1 MTKPTN
7 SDRSESARKIFNAQG
22 STFAELE
29 AAEAV
34 VVHALAETADEIEAL
49 GQRRQTILASDAPAA
64 EIDKQLERHDEAM
77 RALKRKSEVATALS
91 EKLATRISM
100 DREAERAAK
109 QQTAYDEALKLHVT
123 ATSLV
128 RDFLDRVGREVRT
141 VMHTYATSE
150 MRTAAANLNLPPC
163 ALPIPSIEAERMGKQ
178 KAPKTNVRHF
188 RAFVHAMRRIA
199 EEGCVKAEMEKD
211 GRWGVFI
218 PGGSTGGGQQI
229 VCDLVDFVEVT
240 EEKDATPW
248 PENLAEG
255 LSVPSFYATER
266 SGWKSLESPA
276 SPNSIASALQSLE
289 SQPSHHF
296 PPRIETRVMRLAAWR
311 ELNGEVADAELAPA
325 AVAAE

>member
-1 MTKPTN
+1 MTKSAIP
-7 SDRSESARKIFNAQG
+7 DRIELARKIFNAQA
-22 STFAELE
+22 TTLHELE

-34 VVHALAETADEIEAL
+34 VVHALAETADEIEAF
-49 GQRRQTILASDAPAA
+49 GQRRQAILASDAPAA

-91 EKLATRISM
+91 EKLATRISV

-109 QQTAYDEALKLHVT
+109 QQTAYDEARELHN
-123 ATSLV
+123 ATWLRV
-128 RDFLDRVGREVRT
+128 KECLDRIGAEVRQM
-141 VMHTYATSE
+141 MHAYGESE
-150 MRTAAANLNLPPC
+150 MKTAAANRDLPRG
-163 ALPIPSIEAERMGKQ
+163 AAPIHSIEFERMGKLRPA
-178 KAPKTNVRHF
+178 KVSVRPF
-188 RAFVHAMRRIA
+188 RAFVHSMRRIA
-199 EEGCVKAEMEKD
+199 EWGHVQGVQERD
-211 GRWGVFI
+211 GRWSVFI
-218 PGGSTGGGQQI
+218 PGGSTSGGQHI
-229 VCDLVDFVEVT
+229 ACDLVDFVEVT